1 MNRHERIYRRLLRL
15 YPAAFRARYGD
26 AMISLFREQLRD
38 ARSSGERRQ
47 IASLWARCLV
57 DIVVTVP
64 KQHFEKEPQVSQIAE
79 GSPVVLVQVRPRSPT
94 RPRRVLLSL
103 LPLWVLLA
111 RSIVAPGANEPLLA
125 NPPAWFGVPFGF
137 SLLAIAFAAMAVGTV
152 LMAKTTSMRS
162 AIYTFAF
169 VTAPATALV
178 VLAPVI
184 ILLIIAVSPQTGAG
198 P

>member
-15 YPAAFRARYGD
+15 YPADFRARFGNE
-26 AMISLFREQLRD
+26 MISLFREQLRD
-38 ARSSGERRQ
+38 ARSSGERKQ

-57 DIVVTVP
+57 DLVVTVP
-64 KQHFEKEPQVSQIAE
+64 KQHFEKERQVAQVAE
-79 GSPVVLVQVRPRSPT
+79 GSPVALVQVRPGSPT
-94 RPRRVLLSL
+94 QTRRVLLSL
-103 LPLWVLLA
+103 LPLWTFLI
-111 RSIVAPGANEPLLA
+111 RSIIVPGANEPLFA

-137 SLLAIAFAAMAVGTV
+137 SLLAIAFAVMAVGTV

-178 VLAPVI
+178 ILAPVI

>member
-15 YPAAFRARYGD
+15 YPPAFRGRYGD

-57 DIVVTVP
+57 DLVVTVP
-64 KQHFEKEPQVSQIAE
+64 KQHFDKERQVAQVE

-94 RPRRVLLSL
+94 QTRHVLLAL
-103 LPLWVLLA
+103 LPLWVLLV
-111 RSIVAPGANEPLLA
+111 RSIVAPGANEPVFA
-125 NPPAWFGVPFGF
+125 NPPAWYGLPFG
-137 SLLAIAFAAMAVGTV
+137 LTVVAIALALMIIGVV
-152 LMAKTTSMRS
+152 LMARSTSMRS

-169 VTAPATALV
+169 VTAAATALV
-178 VLAPVI
+178 VLAPAI
-184 ILLIIAVSPQTGAG
+184 ILLIIAVSPQTGG
-198 P
+198 

>member
-1 MNRHERIYRRLLRL
+1 MNLHERIYRRLLRL

-38 ARSSGERRQ
+38 ARTSGERRQ

-57 DIVVTVP
+57 DLVVTVP
-64 KQHFEKEPQVSQIAE
+64 KQHFDKERQVAQVE

-94 RPRRVLLSL
+94 QTRRVLLAL
-103 LPLWVLLA
+103 LPLWVLLV
-111 RSIVAPGANEPLLA
+111 RSIVAPGANEPVFA
-125 NPPAWFGVPFGF
+125 NPPAWYGLPFG
-137 SLLAIAFAAMAVGTV
+137 LTVVAIALALMIIGVV
-152 LMAKTTSMRS
+152 LMARRTSMRS

-178 VLAPVI
+178 VLAPAI
-184 ILLIIAVSPQTGAG
+184 ILLIIVVSPQTGG
-198 P
+198 